1 MKINYGKVLIWSAI
15 ISTPAAMVAFLTL
28 EISKSVNAP
37 DTLIWRG
44 AILIGAFLSS
54 VGIESTGILSGHALE
69 RFTRRKEWVR
79 AFIVGVLLIVYT
91 AVAMRIL
98 WENDALRFVPLVAAV
113 VYILAA
119 LIDGVEHVEVIEQ
132 EQQTKLNEFNL
143 EEQAK
148 EAEHRR
154 EMESKQLEIDAAN
167 ALQIQLAHERGQTEI
182 ALAAEK
188 TKATIANAEARKA
201 KLSAKV
207 DESKPAK
214 GESHTKAADL
224 SGTPLLVFEAL
235 QRNPK
240 ASNVEIAESLPIT
253 PQRVGQIRKE
263 LNGAIK
269 EAS

>member
-15 ISTPAAMVAFLTL
+15 ISTPAAMVVFLTL

-113 VYILAA
+113 VYVLAA

-132 EQQTKLNEFNL
+132 EQQTKLNGFNL
-143 EEQAK
+143 EERAK

-154 EMESKQLEIDAAN
+154 EMESKQLELDAN
-167 ALQIQLAHERGQTEI
+167 ARVQIELAREQNQASI
-182 ALAAEK
+182 AIAEA
-188 TKATIANAEARKA
+188 KAQASIASAEARKA
-201 KLSAKV
+201 K
-207 DESKPAK
+207 
-214 GESHTKAADL
+214 
-224 SGTPLLVFEAL
+224 AL
-235 QRNPK
+235 AEQ
-240 ASNVEIAESLPIT
+240 SQQEIAEE
-253 PQRVGQIRKE
+253 QNE
-263 LNGAIK
+263 LAQERIECEDCGKAFNKVQGLNAHMRFCTGIVKAPSKNGAIK